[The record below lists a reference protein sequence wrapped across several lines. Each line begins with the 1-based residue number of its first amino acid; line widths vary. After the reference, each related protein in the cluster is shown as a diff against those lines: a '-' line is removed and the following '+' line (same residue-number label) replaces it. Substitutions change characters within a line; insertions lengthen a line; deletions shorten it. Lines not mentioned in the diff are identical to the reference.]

1 MTRRARKRSHDVAQ
15 TDVVRSKFAPPVPI
29 VPAFFRLF
37 YQPRAAVAEI
47 LARPPSW
54 RAIFIFLAIIS
65 LLRTTLEA
73 AWDLLMKGELF
84 NTLRQPGALW
94 AYRVPFT
101 AFFGANLATAYLRV
115 VLFAFIALAVG
126 KFLGGKGR
134 FEPLLRL
141 YGVILGLFALTIVP
155 DYLAVW
161 IQMPFVAF
169 RAAPTYN
176 PEVGVGQLISSIWL
190 GWITYVAVRTAHRIK
205 PFDALQTAAAL
216 ALANTGL
223 LVLVAMGVL
232 NLPFMPSTVY
242 PGLVAAGNVAAFAS
256 FLMLA
261 VGLYAAGRWV
271 DGLSVATLDPQVDFK
286 LRGYFRP
293 HMSLV
298 PLLPR
303 RYEFVWALVA
313 LFLIGATLIAG
324 IANWLIQPT
333 PRVHAAG
340 LAAPAWILRARS
352 APAASYRQDQILV
365 SFRPDVTPSARAAV
379 LARHGLHERAAIAD
393 IGVLVAAVPPGLDAR
408 DAVAALGGEPAVGYA
423 EPDYLVHAVG
433 TLTPNDTYWNKNYA
447 SSHYG
452 SVSQYGP
459 RKINAPTAWGTNS
472 ATNSI
477 KLAVV
482 DTGID
487 NTHPDLSGRV
497 LSGYNYVANDANTT
511 DDNGHGTH
519 VAGIAASIS
528 NNKTGIAS
536 ICFNACAI
544 LPVKVLDNTGSGST
558 SGVANGVTYAADQGA
573 RVINLSLGSTA
584 YSQALQSAVDY
595 AWGKNAVLVA
605 AGGNDGSAT
614 VEYPAGD
621 DHVLGVA
628 ATDANDAD
636 TYFSD
641 WGNQIG
647 VAAPGNAI
655 LSTMPTYATYLTN
668 SGYYKNYDAL
678 SGTSMASPHVAGLA
692 GLLIAD
698 KKGSISNLAVYQS
711 LQRGADAVSV
721 SYPPAANGGWE
732 PHNGYGRLDAGNTIN
747 ATYRTA
753 TVGSIVG
760 QVTDSGGNA
769 LAGVTVSAGGTS
781 ATTGSDGMYRLANL
795 AAAGSPYTATASAS
809 GYSFTSQPVTVTSG
823 ADVFATF
830 QAQAASN
837 APTTIQNGGFESG
850 AFSPWVTGGGAPSP
864 VLSTTQTHTGLYSAQ
879 LGQSAGAEPTGD
891 SSVYQTVQVSI
902 PSGATKATLTF
913 WYWPYTTDTVTF
925 DWQECQIR
933 NTSGATLA
941 QVMKIASNAQSWQ
954 QVTYDLTT
962 YNGQTIQVYFND
974 HEDGSGDLTYM
985 YLDDVA
991 LTYS

>member
-1 MTRRARKRSHDVAQ
+1 MARRTHKRSR
-15 TDVVRSKFAPPVPI
+15 DVVATEVVKNKLAPPVPI
-29 VPAFFRLF
+29 VPAFIKLF
-37 YQPRAAVAEI
+37 YQPQAAVEEI
-47 LARPPSW
+47 LSRPPTW
-54 RAIFIFLAIIS
+54 RAIVIFLAIIA

-73 AWDLLMKGELF
+73 AWDLAMKGELF

-94 AYRVPFT
+94 AYHTPFA

-126 KFLGGKGR
+126 RFLGGKGR

-161 IQMPFVAF
+161 FKMPFIAF
-169 RAAPTYN
+169 KAAPTYN

-190 GWITYVAVRTAHRIK
+190 AWISYLVVRTVHRIK
-205 PFDALQTAAAL
+205 PFDALQTAVAL

-232 NLPFMPSTVY
+232 NLPFMPSTVR
-242 PGLVAAGNVAAFAS
+242 PGLVAAGNVAAFVS

-261 VGLYAAGRWV
+261 IGLYAAGRWV
-271 DGLSVATLDPQVDFK
+271 DGLPVVTPDPLVDFK

-298 PLLPR
+298 PVLPR
-303 RYEFVWALVA
+303 RYDYVWALVA
-313 LFLIGATLIAG
+313 LLLIGATIVAG
-324 IANWLIQPT
+324 LANWLIQPV
-333 PRVHAAG
+333 PRAHAAG
-340 LAAPAWILRARS
+340 LEGPAWVQRAQAAPG
-352 APAASYRQDQILV
+352 ASYRPDQILV
-365 SFRPDVTPSARAAV
+365 HFRPGVTPGARATV
-379 LARHGLHERAAIAD
+379 LARHALRQRGIVAD
-393 IGVLVAAVPPGLDAR
+393 IDVIVAAVPAGLDAR
-408 DAVAALGGEPAVGYA
+408 VAVAALGDEPTVGYA
-423 EPDYLVHAVG
+423 ELDYLVHTVG
-433 TLTPNDTYWNKNYA
+433 TLTPNDTYWTRNYA
-447 SSHYG
+447 SSHNG
-452 SVSQYGP
+452 NVSQYGP
-459 RKINAPTAWGTNS
+459 QKINAPTAWGTYS
-472 ATNSI
+472 AANTI

-487 NTHPDLSGRV
+487 SAHPDLSGRV
-497 LSGYNYVANDANTT
+497 LSGYNYVANNANTT

-584 YSQALQSAVDY
+584 YSQTLQSAVDY
-595 AWGKNAVLVA
+595 AWGKNAVIVA
-605 AGGNDGSAT
+605 AGGNDGAAT

-621 DHVLGVA
+621 DHVVGVA
-628 ATDANDAD
+628 ATDATDAD
-636 TYFSD
+636 TWFSD

-668 SGYYKNYDAL
+668 NGYYQNYDAL

-698 KKGSISNLAVYQS
+698 KGGSISNLAVYQA
-711 LQRGADAVSV
+711 LQRGADPVSV

-747 ATYRTA
+747 GTYRAA

-760 QVTDSGGNA
+760 QVSDASGNA
-769 LAGVTVSAGGTS
+769 LAGATVSAGGLS

-795 AAAGSPYTATASAS
+795 AAAGSPYTVTASAT
-809 GYSFTSQPVTVTSG
+809 GATFTSQPVTVTTG

-830 QAQAASN
+830 QAQAPSN

-850 AFSPWVTGGGAPSP
+850 AFSPWVTGGAAPSP
-864 VLSTTQTHTGLYSAQ
+864 VVTSVRAHSGVYSAQ

-891 SSVYQTVQVSI
+891 SSAYQTVQVSI
-902 PSGATKATLTF
+902 PSGSTKATLTY

-941 QVMKIASNAQSWQ
+941 QVMKVASNAQSWQ
-954 QVTYDLTT
+954 QVTYDLSS

-974 HEDGSGDLTYM
+974 HEDGGGDLTYM